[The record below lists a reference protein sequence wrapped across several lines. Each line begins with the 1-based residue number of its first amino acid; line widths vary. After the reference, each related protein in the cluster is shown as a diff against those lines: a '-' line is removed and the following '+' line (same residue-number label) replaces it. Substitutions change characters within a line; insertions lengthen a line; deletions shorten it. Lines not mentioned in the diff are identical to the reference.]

1 MPTNPAGPFPMT
13 LRVVAVRTHLAGLAL
28 ASALAGTAI
37 AQSPAKPP
45 APITPVGTWR
55 GTSVCLVR
63 PSACNDETV
72 VYRITPMKAADS
84 LAVDARKIVHGEEQ
98 AMGPLGCRWA
108 PPSGQLTCTLPQGVW
123 QFRVRNDSLTGE
135 LRLLDNTRFRE
146 VRTIRAP

>member
-1 MPTNPAGPFPMT
+1 MN
-13 LRVVAVRTHLAGLAL
+13 RRVAVAMRITFAVVTLAGAL
-28 ASALAGTAI
+28 AETAT
-37 AQSPAKPP
+37 AQSSAKPP

-55 GTSVCLVR
+55 GTSACLVR

-84 LAVDARKIVHGEEQ
+84 VTIDARRIVRGEEQ
-98 AMGPLGCRWA
+98 DMGALGCRLV
-108 PPSGQLTCTLPQGVW
+108 PLSGQITCTIPQGVW

-135 LRLLDNTRFRE
+135 FRLPDNTRFRE